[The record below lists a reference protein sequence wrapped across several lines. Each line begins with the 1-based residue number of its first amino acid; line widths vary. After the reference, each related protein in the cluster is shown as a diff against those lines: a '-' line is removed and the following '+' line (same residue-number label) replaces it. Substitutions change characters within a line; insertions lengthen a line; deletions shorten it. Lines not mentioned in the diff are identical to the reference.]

1 MSVRLQTVAR
11 LTTVQKVCNS
21 SMFLR
26 VLICYGEAVGKM
38 RELVGQVVG
47 MVLFSVGYF
56 GWIRFVHILLFFT
69 NTFLVSFTCFRR

>member
-1 MSVRLQTVAR
+1 MSVRRQTVAR
-11 LTTVQKVCNS
+11 LTTVQKVCNL

-47 MVLFSVGYF
+47 MVLFSLVILVGSVLCIFCYSLQTPF
-56 GWIRFVHILLFFT
+56 MYPLPA
-69 NTFLVSFTCFRR
+69 FRR

>member
-11 LTTVQKVCNS
+11 LTTVQKVCNL

-47 MVLFSVGYF
+47 MVFFSVGYF

-69 NTFLVSFTCFRR
+69 NTFHVSFTCF

>member
-11 LTTVQKVCNS
+11 LTTVQKVCNL

-56 GWIRFVHILLFFT
+56 G
-69 NTFLVSFTCFRR
+69 